1 MVNGGCR
8 LRARRPGAS
17 MAAVRPLLASLA
29 AIATLLVCPAAAL
42 AQQARPIQEGP
53 EASGPERFLGAPAT
67 PQAVAAPQPPRHPF
81 MAPNGRSVLHE
92 DAYMTDTHFGPGP
105 LGRDM
110 STLSTFLVSEC
121 ASITFDSRDRL
132 VSICVGLDRPT
143 LSLFDPR
150 TLERLASMPLPE
162 RQAGGSVNP
171 FNDFSG
177 GGYFY
182 LDERDRA
189 IFPTN
194 DRHLY
199 VVGQTP
205 EPGFVLERDY
215 DLNPVVPSNDRINSA
230 LPDYSGRIWF
240 VTVGGLVGTLDPAS
254 GALHVERLLAEGIT
268 NSFSVDETGGV
279 YVVSDAA
286 LYRFEAGPS
295 GEPKV
300 VWREAYD
307 DSGIRKPGQSD
318 AGSGT
323 TPTLMGKE
331 FVSITDNADPMNVVV
346 YRRSATVAG
355 SRVVCKQPVFE
366 QGASATDNSLIGTER
381 SMVVENNFG
390 YSGPG
395 ATTQGGVTSP
405 GIERVDIDRDG
416 KGCHTVWKSGV
427 RAPSVVPK
435 LSLANGLVYTY
446 TKEPR
451 EDDTDAWYLTA
462 LDFRTGR
469 TVYSRLAG
477 TGLGFNN
484 NYAPITIGPDGTVY
498 VGVLG
503 GMARLADAVPPGSGS
518 PPPGPPASGPRP
530 GQRPL
535 NLSIRLEG
543 RKGRTSSGRSCFRS
557 VTRARLAGSGV
568 DRVQRAVFKVNG
580 RPAGRDQ
587 RPPFRVPIEPR
598 LLRFGRANVLAI
610 TGRSRGSAFVTFLE
624 FRMCARTSRAPR
636 FTG

>member
-1 MVNGGCR
+1 
-8 LRARRPGAS
+8 
-17 MAAVRPLLASLA
+17 
-29 AIATLLVCPAAAL
+29 
-42 AQQARPIQEGP
+42 
-53 EASGPERFLGAPAT
+53 
-67 PQAVAAPQPPRHPF
+67 
-81 MAPNGRSVLHE
+81 
-92 DAYMTDTHFGPGP
+92 
-105 LGRDM
+105 
-110 STLSTFLVSEC
+110 
-121 ASITFDSRDRL
+121 
-132 VSICVGLDRPT
+132 
-143 LSLFDPR
+143 
-150 TLERLASMPLPE
+150 
-162 RQAGGSVNP
+162 
-171 FNDFSG
+171 
-177 GGYFY
+177 
-182 LDERDRA
+182 
-189 IFPTN
+189 
-194 DRHLY
+194 
-199 VVGQTP
+199 
-205 EPGFVLERDY
+205 
-215 DLNPVVPSNDRINSA
+215 
-230 LPDYSGRIWF
+230 
-240 VTVGGLVGTLDPAS
+240 
-254 GALHVERLLAEGIT
+254 
-268 NSFSVDETGGV
+268 
-279 YVVSDAA
+279 VSDAA
-286 LYRFEAGPS
+286 LYRFEAGPG

-307 DSGIRKPGQSD
+307 DSGLRKPGQSD

-331 FVSITDNADPMNVVV
+331 YVSITDNADPMNVVV
-346 YRRSATVAG
+346 YRRAVTVAG
-355 SRVVCKQPVFE
+355 SRLVCKQPVFE
-366 QGASATDNSLIGTER
+366 KGASATDNSLIGTEQ

-451 EDDTDAWYLTA
+451 TDDTDAWYLTA

-503 GMARLADAVPPGSGS
+503 GMVRLADAVPPGSGAGPR
-518 PPPGPPASGPRP
+518 PPGPRP

-535 NLSIRLEG
+535 NLRVRLEG

-557 VTRARLAGSGV
+557 ASRARLAGRDVGS
-568 DRVQRAVFKVNG
+568 VQRVEFEVNA
-580 RPAGRDQ
+580 RAAGRDRQ
-587 RPPFRVPIEPR
+587 APFETAIERRV
-598 LLRFGRANVLAI
+598 LRSRRIVVVATGRAQ
-610 TGRSRGSAFVTFLE
+610 GRPFEIIDQFPV
-624 FRMCARTSRAPR
+624 CARSARSPR